1 MTQTAVAYFF
11 YSLGLLFRE
20 GMEAMLVVV
29 ALAAGTRGAGRIGR
43 ARDVYAGAVAAIFA
57 SILLAWAVN
66 HLITDDASDT
76 LEGVFQLFAAAT
88 LFYVSSWMT
97 SKGQADRWMKFIS
110 HKLESAESSTIP
122 GIALGLT
129 AFLAVMREGAE
140 TIVFFQ
146 ALTSGATE
154 TVERHAVA
162 SGIVAAA
169 VALAASFVVIKRA
182 ADRIPMKIFFHATS
196 IMLYALAIVF
206 VGQGVA
212 SLQEASVVPAT
223 FVNYA
228 PTIPMLGI
236 FPTIQTLGAQ
246 AVLLMLAL
254 AYVLVPRGGA
264 RARSGLR
271 SRRRCGGRSRARLQ
285 LGRIGDRIGAAEQNS
300 LHVRTQLLR
309 YHQRAKS
316 HLHALFDLQDRAH
329 RTLTRMLQRDPQIL
343 RAIEQHRKPR
353 LDDSRRIAAVRREVQ
368 RQRFVV
374 LRVAEGMK
382 RVLYFSACR
391 LGAILRPGR

>member
-11 YSLGLLFRE
+11 YSLGILFRE

-43 ARDVYAGAVAAIFA
+43 SRDIYAGAGAAIVA
-57 SILLAWAVN
+57 SIMLAWAVN

-97 SKGQADRWMKFIS
+97 SKGQSDRWMKFIS
-110 HKLESAESSTIP
+110 HKLESAEHSTIP

-146 ALTSGATE
+146 ALTNGATE
-154 TVERHAVA
+154 VAERHAVTA
-162 SGIVAAA
+162 GIVAAA
-169 VALAASFVVIKRA
+169 IALAATFVVIKRA

-196 IMLYALAIVF
+196 FMLYALAIVF

-228 PTIPMLGI
+228 PTITMLGI
-236 FPTIQTLGAQ
+236 FPTMQSLGAQ
-246 AVLLMLAL
+246 ALLLILAA
-254 AYVLVPRGGA
+254 AYVFVPRNGA
-264 RARSGLR
+264 SRS
-271 SRRRCGGRSRARLQ
+271 
-285 LGRIGDRIGAAEQNS
+285 
-300 LHVRTQLLR
+300 V
-309 YHQRAKS
+309 
-316 HLHALFDLQDRAH
+316 
-329 RTLTRMLQRDPQIL
+329 
-343 RAIEQHRKPR
+343 
-353 LDDSRRIAAVRREVQ
+353 
-368 RQRFVV
+368 
-374 LRVAEGMK
+374 RVAEQAEM
-382 RVLYFSACR
+382 
-391 LGAILRPGR
+391 GRARQA

>member
-11 YSLGLLFRE
+11 YSLGILFRE

-43 ARDVYAGAVAAIFA
+43 ARDIYAGAVAAIVA
-57 SILLAWAVN
+57 SIMLAWAVN

-97 SKGQADRWMKFIS
+97 SKGQSDRWIRFIS
-110 HKLESAESSTIP
+110 HKLESAENSTIP

-146 ALTSGATE
+146 ALTNGATE
-154 TVERHAVA
+154 VAERHAVA
-162 SGIVAAA
+162 AGIVAAA
-169 VALAASFVVIKRA
+169 VALAATFVVIKRA
-182 ADRIPMKIFFHATS
+182 ADRIPMRLFFYATS
-196 IMLYALAIVF
+196 TMLYALAIVF

-228 PTIPMLGI
+228 PTVPMLGL
-236 FPTIQTLGAQ
+236 FPTVQSLCAQ
-246 AVLLMLAL
+246 AALLMLAV
-254 AYVLVPRGGA
+254 AAVFVPRNAAA
-264 RARSGLR
+264 R
-271 SRRRCGGRSRARLQ
+271 Q
-285 LGRIGDRIGAAEQNS
+285 
-300 LHVRTQLLR
+300 V
-309 YHQRAKS
+309 
-316 HLHALFDLQDRAH
+316 
-329 RTLTRMLQRDPQIL
+329 
-343 RAIEQHRKPR
+343 
-353 LDDSRRIAAVRREVQ
+353 
-368 RQRFVV
+368 
-374 LRVAEGMK
+374 RVAERASM
-382 RVLYFSACR
+382 
-391 LGAILRPGR
+391 RPAQRGET

>member
-11 YSLGLLFRE
+11 YSLGILFRE

-29 ALAAGTRGAGRIGR
+29 ALAAATRGTGRIGR
-43 ARDVYAGAVAAIFA
+43 SRDVYAGAVAAIVA
-57 SILLAWAVN
+57 SVVLAWVVN
-66 HLITDDASDT
+66 HIITDDASDA

-97 SKGQADRWMKFIS
+97 SKGQSDRWMKFIS
-110 HKLESAESSTIP
+110 QKLESAERSTIP

-154 TVERHAVA
+154 AAERHAVTA
-162 SGIVAAA
+162 GIVVAA
-169 VALAASFVVIKRA
+169 VALAASFVIIRRA
-182 ADRIPMKIFFHATS
+182 ADRIPMRIFFQTTS

-212 SLQEASVVPAT
+212 SLQEASIVSAT

-228 PTIPMLGI
+228 PTIPMLGV
-236 FPTIQTLGAQ
+236 FPTIQSLGAQ
-246 AVLLMLAL
+246 AVLLMLAAPPCSFHATL
-254 AYVLVPRGGA
+254 PHD
-264 RARSGLR
+264 RSGLP
-271 SRRRCGGRSRARLQ
+271 SRRRCSRRSGARLE
-285 LGRIGDRIGAAEQNS
+285 LGRLRHGIVAAEQNGF
-300 LHVRTQLLR
+300 HVGTQLLGH
-309 YHQRAKS
+309 HQRPKPQPR
-316 HLHALFDLQDRAH
+316 ALIDRRVVRD
-329 RTLTRMLQRDPQIL
+329 RTLTHVPERDAQIL
-343 RAIEQHRKPR
+343 RAIEQDGQPRCHDRGRIPPARRK
-353 LDDSRRIAAVRREVQ
+353 IE

-374 LRVAEGMK
+374 FRVGQ
-382 RVLYFSACR
+382 RTQRIFDF
-391 LGAILRPGR
+391 GAGRFGAVVGRPG

>member
-11 YSLGLLFRE
+11 YSLGILFRE

-43 ARDVYAGAVAAIFA
+43 SRDIYAGAIAAIVA
-57 SILLAWAVN
+57 SIVLAWAVN
-66 HLITDDASDT
+66 HLISDDASDT

-97 SKGQADRWMKFIS
+97 SKGQSDRWMKFIS
-110 HKLESAESSTIP
+110 HKLESAEHSTIP

-154 TVERHAVA
+154 AVERHAVA
-162 SGIVAAA
+162 AGIVVAA
-169 VALAASFVVIKRA
+169 VALAASFVVIRRA
-182 ADRIPMKIFFHATS
+182 ADRIPMRIFFHVTS

-212 SLQEASVVPAT
+212 SLQEASIVPAT

-228 PTIPMLGI
+228 PTIPMLGL
-236 FPTIQTLGAQ
+236 FPTVQSLGAQ
-246 AVLLMLAL
+246 AVLLMLA
-254 AYVLVPRGGA
+254 AAAVFVPRNAAA
-264 RARSGLR
+264 RQVR
-271 SRRRCGGRSRARLQ
+271 
-285 LGRIGDRIGAAEQNS
+285 GAAE
-300 LHVRTQLLR
+300 RAAM
-309 YHQRAKS
+309 QRA
-316 HLHALFDLQDRAH
+316 
-329 RTLTRMLQRDPQIL
+329 QR
-343 RAIEQHRKPR
+343 
-353 LDDSRRIAAVRREVQ
+353 
-368 RQRFVV
+368 
-374 LRVAEGMK
+374 G
-382 RVLYFSACR
+382 
-391 LGAILRPGR
+391 

>member
-57 SILLAWAVN
+57 SVLLAWAVN

-146 ALTSGATE
+146 ALTSGA
-154 TVERHAVA
+154 
-162 SGIVAAA
+162 

-182 ADRIPMKIFFHATS
+182 ADRIPMRIFFHATS

-212 SLQEASVVPAT
+212 SLQEASRVSAT

-254 AYVLVPRGGA
+254 AYVLVPRGADA
-264 RARSGLR
+264 RR
-271 SRRRCGGRSRARLQ
+271 
-285 LGRIGDRIGAAEQNS
+285 
-300 LHVRTQLLR
+300 V
-309 YHQRAKS
+309 
-316 HLHALFDLQDRAH
+316 
-329 RTLTRMLQRDPQIL
+329 
-343 RAIEQHRKPR
+343 
-353 LDDSRRIAAVRREVQ
+353 
-368 RQRFVV
+368 
-374 LRVAEGMK
+374 RVAEQAAMRRAQG
-382 RVLYFSACR
+382 
-391 LGAILRPGR
+391 